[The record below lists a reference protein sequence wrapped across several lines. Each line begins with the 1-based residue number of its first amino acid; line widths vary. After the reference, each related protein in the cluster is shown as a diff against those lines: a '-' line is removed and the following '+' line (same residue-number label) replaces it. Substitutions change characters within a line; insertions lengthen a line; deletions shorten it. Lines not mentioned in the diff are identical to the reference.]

1 MFQCVGVHQGLSL
14 SKLTSRLSRG
24 GNALTFHKNIHPYFQ
39 NKPEPAFRACEILQF
54 FQVLVSRAETG
65 AATTKWISTRIS
77 FESWF
82 RYTKLFDL
90 ANIHCNCNLNEL
102 AICWSIHVTS
112 LKSKI
117 RRDSHC
123 VSSQVLRFVPPRNS
137 FRGVTVSG
145 FPGNVAWRAESV
157 TSDGESANL
166 GNTSK
171 RRANAH

>member
-24 GNALTFHKNIHPYFQ
+24 GNALRFHKNSHPYFQ
-39 NKPEPAFRACEILQF
+39 DKPEPAFRACEILQF
-54 FQVLVSRAETG
+54 FQVLVSRTETR
-65 AATTKWISTRIS
+65 AATTRWISTRIS

-90 ANIHCNCNLNEL
+90 ANIHCNCDLIEL

-117 RRDSHC
+117 RRNYHC
-123 VSSQVLRFVPPRNS
+123 VSSQVLRFVPPRS
-137 FRGVTVSG
+137 TVSEASRYLSRKRGVTSRKRDEWWRVSQ
-145 FPGNVAWRAESV
+145 PWQHEQTPS
-157 TSDGESANL
+157 
-166 GNTSK
+166 
-171 RRANAH
+171 